1 MFLARWLDSHAR
13 IVEEQI
19 LTEVYKMFL
28 MAPKGFDAILL
39 VVEYGTRFSEEDS
52 KALTL
57 LTDFLG
63 SESKAYMIL
72 LLTHGDQA
80 KRQAK
85 KAKQSL
91 KECLDH
97 WISTL
102 PSWVVKFI
110 NDIGH
115 RVVLFDNTLKEDED
129 PEECKKELS
138 QLIEVNSAVYALFS
152 LDILQN
158 KRVRNDHE

>member
-1 MFLARWLDSHAR
+1 MLLSKWFDSKAR
-13 IVEEQI
+13 IIEEKI
-19 LTEVYKMFL
+19 LTEVSRMFA

-39 VVEYGTRFSEEDS
+39 VVEYGTRFSDEDS

-72 LLTHGDQA
+72 LFTHGDEA

-85 KAKQSL
+85 RTEQSP

-97 WISTL
+97 WITTL
-102 PSWVVKFI
+102 PPWVVAFI
-110 NDIGH
+110 EEIGH
-115 RVVLFDNTLKEDED
+115 RVVLFDNTLIEDED
-129 PEECKKELS
+129 PEGCKKELS
-138 QLIEVNSAVYALFS
+138 QLIEVNSFVYALFS
-152 LDILQN
+152 L
-158 KRVRNDHE
+158 KFTPK